1 MPYPHNPDL
10 AQSQLIMSSYPLEK
24 PMGELSFVSDKEPNM
39 TLVWL
44 ARRGDDDACI
54 WQDSLISSRGVM
66 ESPLVLFPPAN
77 S

>member
-1 MPYPHNPDL
+1 
-10 AQSQLIMSSYPLEK
+10 
-24 PMGELSFVSDKEPNM
+24 MGELSFVSDKEPNM

-44 ARRGDDDACI
+44 VSRGDDDACI